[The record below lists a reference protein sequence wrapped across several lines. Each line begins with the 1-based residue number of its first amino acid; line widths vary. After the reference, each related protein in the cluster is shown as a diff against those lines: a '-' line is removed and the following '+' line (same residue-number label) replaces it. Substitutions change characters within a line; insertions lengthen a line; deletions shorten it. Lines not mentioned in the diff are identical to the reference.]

1 MAARRRWDAPAAA
14 LELPRVGAESFDAPA
29 AIECR
34 GTSATAADSGAGA
47 GSAYRRQLSPAELR
61 ARYSK
66 TIPTNYSRESSQNQ
80 ANFVHTMSLR
90 LLQMLNNHESSIKKS
105 EFLEHLST
113 QENLTE

>member
-1 MAARRRWDAPAAA
+1 MTTLQLFIYLLWNNYNQQSLKKKSP
-14 LELPRVGAESFDAPA
+14 PRFKR
-29 AIECR
+29 IFFWIII
-34 GTSATAADSGAGA
+34 
-47 GSAYRRQLSPAELR
+47 PAELR